1 LAIRYEVILTDKA
14 KEELEGIYNYISKS
28 LLSKN
33 TANNVMKR
41 IENKILNLTQTPES
55 YSIIEPYTKTN
66 EKYRKLI
73 INNYIVV
80 YRIDYDN
87 NKVYVIRII
96 YGKRNYLNEEFE

>member
-1 LAIRYEVILTDKA
+1 MAIRYEVILTDKA

-41 IENKILNLTQTPES
+41 IENKILNLTQIPES
-55 YSIIEPYTKTN
+55 YSIIEPYIQTN
-66 EKYRKLI
+66 EKYKKLI

>member
-1 LAIRYEVILTDKA
+1 MDIRYEVLLTDKA
-14 KEELEGIYNYISKS
+14 KEELEEIYNYISKS
-28 LLSKN
+28 LISE
-33 TANNVMKR
+33 TAAISIMQK
-41 IENKILNLTQTPES
+41 IENKILNLTKIPES
-55 YSIIEPYTKTN
+55 YSIIEPYIQTN

-96 YGKRNYLNEEFE
+96 YGKRNYLNEWLE